1 MRVTSVLR
9 TANQGRTP
17 LIKFIGKRSPPSKP
31 WHRGILPLI
40 ASLTR
45 LTETESVDHTPHAHP
60 ASPSESLPDS
70 FASYRSK
77 AQQHGPLGG
86 SRGSSTAG
94 SGSAP
99 SRVYGAIGARP
110 GRELGAIQPK
120 QGEYF
125 DRNELP
131 KRFRRTPFTD
141 AEMDAIQ
148 TGGASLYG

>member
-1 MRVTSVLR
+1 MLAGS
-9 TANQGRTP
+9 
-17 LIKFIGKRSPPSKP
+17 I
-31 WHRGILPLI
+31 
-40 ASLTR
+40 
-45 LTETESVDHTPHAHP
+45 DHTPHVHP

-70 FASYRSK
+70 FANYRSK

-86 SRGSSTAG
+86 GKESSA
-94 SGSAP
+94 SGAVSP
-99 SRVYGAIGARP
+99 SSHSYGAVGGRP
-110 GRELGAIQPK
+110 GRELGSIQPK

-148 TGGASLYG
+148 TGGASLFG